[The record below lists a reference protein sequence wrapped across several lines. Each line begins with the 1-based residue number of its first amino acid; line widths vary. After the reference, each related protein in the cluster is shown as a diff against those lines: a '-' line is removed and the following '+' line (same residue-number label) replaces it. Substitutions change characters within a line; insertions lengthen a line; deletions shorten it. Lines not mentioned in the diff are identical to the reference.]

1 MGRTHVKNSVVTTYC
16 LTGSFV
22 SGSRRDVA
30 AVLEHMGS
38 KVVEDLSGKV
48 DFLLVGAK
56 TEAGNSTVQAALDF
70 LYRGHR
76 ITLLHEGHWLEEVE
90 RDPAAVSLL
99 LQAKTLDDAGAF
111 KRPPSRAKDVLWE
124 GGGHLVRFRYRNA
137 KGEESERDVRLQ
149 KVTGENDG
157 RPAALIGYCMLRK
170 MNRTFKAANVV
181 SFELIDDQADGELQT
196 VLSRL

>member
-1 MGRTHVKNSVVTTYC
+1 MSKAHTEHRAGTTYC

-22 SGSRRDVA
+22 SGTRRDIA
-30 AVLEHMGS
+30 AVLERMGS
-38 KVVEDLSGKV
+38 NVVEDMSGNV

-76 ITLLHEGHWLEEVE
+76 ITLLHEGHWLAFVE
-90 RDPAAVSLL
+90 SDRAGASLL
-99 LQAKTLDDAGAF
+99 QQAKTLEDAGAF
-111 KRPPSRAKDVLWE
+111 KRAPSKAKGILWE
-124 GGGHLVRFRYRNA
+124 GANIVRFRYRNA

-157 RPAALIGYCMLRK
+157 QPAALVGYCMLRK
-170 MNRTFKAANVV
+170 MSRTFKAANVV
-181 SFELIDDQADGELQT
+181 SCELIDDQPDGELQA

>member
-1 MGRTHVKNSVVTTYC
+1 MSKNHAKSDVVTTYC
-16 LTGSFV
+16 LTGSFT

-76 ITLLHEGHWLEEVE
+76 ITLLHEGHWLDWIE
-90 RDPAAVSLL
+90 RDPAAASSLS
-99 LQAKTLDDAGAF
+99 QAKALDDAKAF
-111 KRPPSRAKDVLWE
+111 KRAPSKAKGVLWE
-124 GGGHLVRFRYRNA
+124 GAQIVRFRYRNA

-157 RPAALIGYCMLRK
+157 RPAALVGYCMLRK

-181 SFELIDDQADGELQT
+181 SFDLIDDQADGELQA
-196 VLSRL
+196 VLSLL